1 MKQNPKEMFLI
12 ILLFTAQF
20 GLPGSSAATAAET
33 AGASRNA
40 KGTATAPKQYPSF
53 KPCESPQL
61 DTALERFTEIL
72 QFHTV
77 GNASHPEH
85 ADPVV
90 WDLLDLWMHDTYSDV
105 FSTLQVE
112 KVSRHTIL
120 PGQRDCASGLVW
132 MHFPS
137 AH

>member
-1 MKQNPKEMFLI
+1 MVMLFI
-12 ILLFTAQF
+12 ILLCTAQF
-20 GLPGSSAATAAET
+20 GLPGSSAAAAAA
-33 AGASRNA
+33 AGASENA

-53 KPCESPQL
+53 KPCEWPEL

-90 WDLLDLWMHDTYSDV
+90 WDLLDLWMHETYSDV

-112 KVSRHTIL
+112 KVSRHKHA
-120 PGQRDCASGLVW
+120 PW
-132 MHFPS
+132 PM
-137 AH
+137 